1 MFSGF
6 GGRHGFNSA
15 LSDCNKLSTHTNFA
29 AHPGRRWASHWASV
43 TCPSPSPPPP
53 ESPPEP
59 PAAPPASAFSDK
71 ASLQVALGE
80 WCADA
85 AAAQASHGLVA
96 WWDVSAVTDM
106 ALMTDHLPWTC
117 RSTFNEDLNAWDVGK
132 VTNMEV
138 RRRPR
143 WEPEVLGGGGGGGD
157 PLPCTLGHQ
166 HGASVRWCSAY
177 SPTITHS
184 TSPWKR
190 GTLARS
196 PTWRFAAAR
205 AGSWSYRS

>member
-1 MFSGF
+1 M
-6 GGRHGFNSA
+6 
-15 LSDCNKLSTHTNFA
+15 
-29 AHPGRRWASHWASV
+29 
-43 TCPSPSPPPP
+43 
-53 ESPPEP
+53 
-59 PAAPPASAFSDK
+59 FSDK

-106 ALMTDHLPWTC
+106 ASMTFYLPWTC

-143 WEPEVLGGGGGGGD
+143 GEPEVLGGAVMGSFAR
-157 PLPCTLGHQ
+157 LGHPRGAVHVRLFRFQ
-166 HGASVRWCSAY
+166 PAHGSVGR
-177 SPTITHS
+177 
-184 TSPWKR
+184 
-190 GTLARS
+190 
-196 PTWRFAAAR
+196 
-205 AGSWSYRS
+205 